1 MADTLQLAGF
11 QVVVEGD
18 EAVCRFAAGQA
29 PALEVLP
36 NPEEAFAKEFQ
47 PGGRLTGK
55 RLVVALDDVPAISSS
70 QLGSLLAIQKATGR
84 EDKTTVRGAG
94 PNIREL
100 FDITRMDRY
109 FDY

>member
-1 MADTLQLAGF
+1 MADSFEIAGF
-11 QVVVEGD
+11 RVLVEGD
-18 EAVCRFAAGQA
+18 EAICRFAGVEV
-29 PALEVLP
+29 PTPEVLP
-36 NPEEAFAKEFQ
+36 NPQEAFAKELQ
-47 PGGRLTGK
+47 PGGRLAGK

-70 QLGSLLAIQKATGR
+70 QLGSLLAIHKATGR
-84 EDKTTVRGAG
+84 EDKTVVRSAG